1 MSEQHADPPQ
11 ASADPAQA
19 SADPPQAPRRGWTV
33 RLRGLSR
40 TSKIIYAGAAVL
52 LALVAVVSL
61 ESTGPAKANHAQPL
75 AKGFTLAELGHPGQ
89 HISLAGF
96 AGKPVI
102 VNFFASWC
110 IPCKRETPLIAR
122 FYRAAKGRVIIIG
135 IDANDETG
143 PATRFV
149 QAAGVRYLVGVDPSP
164 APTALSYG
172 VYALPQTFF
181 LNSRH
186 RIVSRV
192 AGAITAKELTAGVA
206 AMDGGRSSQAA
217 GSGGQDRG

>member
-1 MSEQHADPPQ
+1 MSEQHPDPVR
-11 ASADPAQA
+11 AA
-19 SADPPQAPRRGWTV
+19 RGWTV
-33 RLRGLSR
+33 RLRGLSA

-52 LALVAVVSL
+52 LAIVAVVSL
-61 ESTGPAKANHAQPL
+61 TSGGPAKAKHAELL
-75 AKGFTLAELGHPGQ
+75 AKDFTLAELGRPGR
-89 HISLAGF
+89 HISLASF

-110 IPCKRETPLIAR
+110 APCKRETPVIAR
-122 FYRAAKGRVIIIG
+122 FYRAEKGRVIIIG
-135 IDANDETG
+135 IDSNDEKG
-143 PATRFV
+143 PAMRFV
-149 QAAGVRYLVGVDPSP
+149 RAAGVRYLVGFDPLP

-192 AGAITAKELTAGVA
+192 AGPVTLKELTAGVA
-206 AMDGGRSSQAA
+206 AMDGGRSALAA
-217 GSGGQDRG
+217 GAASTDGS

>member
-11 ASADPAQA
+11 AP
-19 SADPPQAPRRGWTV
+19 ADPPQAPRRGWTA

-61 ESTGPAKANHAQPL
+61 ESTGPAKAKHAEPL

-89 HISLAGF
+89 DISLAGF

-122 FYRAAKGRVIIIG
+122 FYRAAKGRVIIVG

-149 QAAGVRYLVGVDPSP
+149 RAAGVSYLVGVDPSP

-206 AMDGGRSSQAA
+206 AMDGGRSSPAA
-217 GSGGQDRG
+217 GSGGQDRS